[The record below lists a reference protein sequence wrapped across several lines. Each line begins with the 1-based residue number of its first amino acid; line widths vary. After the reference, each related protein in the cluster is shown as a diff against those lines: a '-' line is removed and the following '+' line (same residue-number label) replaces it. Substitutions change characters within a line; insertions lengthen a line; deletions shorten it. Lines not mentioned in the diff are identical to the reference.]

1 MTRTAF
7 PILAFVSLVAVPT
20 GSTVADTGERVATYQ
35 IELSDPVAPDEA
47 PRVYPL
53 VATQDEQGQ
62 PAGYSLSFETH
73 VCVDEQCRMV
83 HITMHWNAVG
93 YYQRLECP
101 PQLPLT
107 RKKHEPFTPEDYAK
121 LDRILKDRQSIL
133 ASQPLE
139 VLVQPMPP
147 AENPE
152 IDGWSGAT
160 PQTVKDAVVE
170 DAAFT
175 TWTMWHWANGQIVPK
190 LQELTERRVT
200 PDYLR
205 RLMRSED
212 RREVDFALRY
222 LQKHPGLD
230 ESLVE
235 ELFLVLERG
244 DREHVALSLDLLEPN
259 GGRSTATARSADRR
273 VCSDEHQLQPDDP
286 GLLFR
291 AGGIACRD
299 DGRVSR
305 CLEGRAVFPG
315 PLDAAFVGFEDSS
328 SLNEWKRRW
337 RACWTTTTFS
347 SLGAPASTC
356 QNRRSAIRSNGVW
369 KHSGSSTAAGCE

>member
-1 MTRTAF
+1 MKTIAYFRA
-7 PILAFVSLVAVPT
+7 LAVFFLVAVAA

-53 VATQDEQGQ
+53 IATQDEQGQ
-62 PAGYSLSFETH
+62 PAGYALSFETH

-83 HITMHWNAVG
+83 HITMHWNALG

-107 RKKHEPFTPEDYAK
+107 RKEHEPFTPEDYAK
-121 LDRILKDRQSIL
+121 LDRILKDRESIL

-139 VLVQPMPP
+139 VLVQPMLQ

-160 PQTVKDAVVE
+160 PQTVKDSVVE

-205 RLMRSED
+205 RLLRSED

-222 LQKHPGLD
+222 LQKHPGSD
-230 ESLVE
+230 EFMVE
-235 ELFLVLERG
+235 EIFLVLERS
-244 DREHVALSLDLLEPN
+244 DREHVALSLDLLDRAV
-259 GGRSTATARSADRR
+259 GDRR
-273 VCSDEHQLQPDDP
+273 QLHDRLIDAFARMSTNYSPMILDYFSTQAELPAETLE
-286 GLLFR
+286 GLAAVLKNVPYFQVHLTLR
-291 AGGIACRD
+291 LLDSKQFFSEKVEAGIASLLDHENFFIAR
-299 DGRVSR
+299 RASEHLAEQTLSEAVQRRLEAFRQQHRSR
-305 CLEGRAVFPG
+305 L
-315 PLDAAFVGFEDSS
+315 
-328 SLNEWKRRW
+328 
-337 RACWTTTTFS
+337 
-347 SLGAPASTC
+347 
-356 QNRRSAIRSNGVW
+356 
-369 KHSGSSTAAGCE
+369 

>member
-1 MTRTAF
+1 MKCIAHVPRLVVVF
-7 PILAFVSLVAVPT
+7 LVAVAA

-53 VATQDEQGQ
+53 VATCDEQGQ
-62 PAGYSLSFETH
+62 PAGYSLSFETQ

-83 HITMHWNAVG
+83 QVTMHWNALG

-121 LDRILKDRQSIL
+121 LDRILKDRESIL

-139 VLVQPMPP
+139 ALVQPMLQ

-175 TWTMWHWANGQIVPK
+175 TWTMWHWANGQIVSK
-190 LQELTERRVT
+190 LQTLTERRVT
-200 PDYLR
+200 PDCLR
-205 RLMRSED
+205 RLLRSED

-222 LQKHPGLD
+222 LQKHPGSG
-230 ESLVE
+230 ESTVE
-235 ELFLVLERG
+235 EIFLVLERS
-244 DREHVALSLDLLEPN
+244 DREHVALSLNLLDRAA
-259 GGRSTATARSADRR
+259 GDRR
-273 VCSDEHQLQPDDP
+273 QLHDRLINAFARMSTNYSPMILDYFSTQAELPAETMEGLAAALKDVPYFQVHLTLRLLDSKQFFSGKVEAEIA
-286 GLLFR
+286 GLLDHENFFIARRASEHLAKQTLSDAVRRRLEAFR
-291 AGGIACRD
+291 HQHR
-299 DGRVSR
+299 SR
-305 CLEGRAVFPG
+305 L
-315 PLDAAFVGFEDSS
+315 
-328 SLNEWKRRW
+328 
-337 RACWTTTTFS
+337 
-347 SLGAPASTC
+347 
-356 QNRRSAIRSNGVW
+356 
-369 KHSGSSTAAGCE
+369 

>member
-1 MTRTAF
+1 MKRIACF
-7 PILAFVSLVAVPT
+7 PPLMVVFLVALAAR
-20 GSTVADTGERVATYQ
+20 STVADTGERVATYQ

-62 PAGYSLSFETH
+62 PAGYSLSFETR

-83 HITMHWNAVG
+83 HVTMHWNALG

-107 RKKHEPFTPEDYAK
+107 RKKHEPFTPEDYSK
-121 LDRILKDRQSIL
+121 LDRILKDPKSIL
-133 ASQPLE
+133 ASQSLE
-139 VLVQPMPP
+139 VFAQPILQ
-147 AENPE
+147 AEHPE

-175 TWTMWHWANGQIVPK
+175 TWTMWHWANGQIAAK

-205 RLMRSED
+205 RLMQSED

-222 LQKHPGLD
+222 LRKHSGSG

-235 ELFLVLERG
+235 EIFQVLERS
-244 DREHVALSLDLLEPN
+244 DREHVALSLDLLD
-259 GGRSTATARSADRR
+259 RTAGDRR
-273 VCSDEHQLQPDDP
+273 RLHDRLIDAFARMSTNYSPLILDYFSAQAELPAQTME
-286 GLLFR
+286 GLAAVLKDLPYFQVHLTLR
-291 AGGIACRD
+291 LLDSKQFFSEKVEAEMARLLDHENFFIAR
-299 DGRVSR
+299 RVSEH
-305 CLEGRAVFPG
+305 LAKQTLSDAVQRR
-315 PLDAAFVGFEDSS
+315 LDAF
-328 SLNEWKRRW
+328 R
-337 RACWTTTTFS
+337 
-347 SLGAPASTC
+347 
-356 QNRRSAIRSNGVW
+356 QQHRSRL
-369 KHSGSSTAAGCE
+369 